1 MRLLFNL
8 LILLGLVSAIDDVDC
23 IINGIFRG
31 IGPMLN
37 RRYSRYHVT
46 VSANDMVSTTGCI
59 AALVLMPSMSV
70 FGTKLTDCTILT
82 DGYHL
87 DLGIRKASITSESAS
102 DERRLA

>member
-70 FGTKLTDCTILT
+70 FGTIRP
-82 DGYHL
+82 
-87 DLGIRKASITSESAS
+87 LGRSTKVSERYIDVGFKPVQLSRKF
-102 DERRLA
+102 

>member
-1 MRLLFNL
+1 MFDFIAFLCVIDHRVGVRLLFNL

-70 FGTKLTDCTILT
+70 FGT
-82 DGYHL
+82 
-87 DLGIRKASITSESAS
+87 
-102 DERRLA
+102 